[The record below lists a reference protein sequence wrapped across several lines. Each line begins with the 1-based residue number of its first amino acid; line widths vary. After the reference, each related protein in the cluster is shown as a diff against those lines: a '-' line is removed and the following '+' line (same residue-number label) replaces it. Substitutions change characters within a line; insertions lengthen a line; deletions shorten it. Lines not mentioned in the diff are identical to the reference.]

1 MEKEQRSKLQ
11 KATQDARR
19 LLEEE
24 FSRQLLETYD
34 INVAAGRWNDEP
46 GTHLQAEQR
55 LLREKLLAWIE
66 HRSAQINDEK
76 EALLLALREM
86 AFTALNRFVALK
98 LMEARELVRPCVS
111 GGLESE
117 GFQEFTAVA
126 QGLLVEQESS
136 YRLYLE
142 TIFEDVSR
150 ELRALFDP
158 RDPASLLWPKRTA
171 LLELLDILN
180 RPELAEL
187 WREDETLGWIYQYFN
202 GDAERK
208 KMREE
213 SSAPRNSRE
222 LAVRNQFF
230 TPRYVVEF
238 LTDNTLGRIW
248 YEMLQGD
255 TGLKERCRY
264 LVRRPNEIWLQPGGE
279 EAPAEVVADEALSQ
293 EELLRQ
299 PVHIPHRALK
309 DPREIRM
316 LDPACGS
323 MHFGLY
329 AFDLYLAIY
338 GEAWEIA
345 QGSDKQAKQGEAFA
359 AFVAD
364 AAGFADKA
372 AFLREVP
379 RLILQHN
386 IHGVDIDPRATQIAR
401 LTLWLRAQRA
411 WQEQGVEV
419 AARPA
424 ITRSNVVCAEPMPGE
439 RELLADFVDQQ
450 FPEAERG
457 LVQQLLETIFDK
469 MQLAG
474 EAGSLLKIEEEIR
487 DAIEQARREW
497 QKLAIQ
503 QRDLF
508 SAAELAA
515 LGGVGSAL
523 NTDLQNLTQDFWL
536 DIEERIYTAL
546 SNYAEQAESGG
557 GFQRRLF
564 AEDAAQGFAFI
575 DICRKSYDVALM
587 NPPFGDASLPSKP
600 YIEEAYG
607 DTKGDV
613 YKAFV
618 ECFHA
623 RLVRAGYL
631 GIISSRTG
639 FFLGQSEDWRTR
651 VVLRLFRPIA
661 LADLGSGVLDAMVE
675 VAAYVLRSL
684 SAPEA
689 RDLTHSIVPVLGK
702 VVRDSQDRFSL
713 PKWQAARV
721 GLKRHQAVAEL
732 EHLEAH
738 GFIKRSPGDT
748 VRYSPLWHSV
758 KEVAA
763 PPEPVFPLLVSVRAT
778 DTDEKEGVISSAL
791 SGKAAESVFIS
802 NPTDFLRIP
811 SCTFCYWISPKVVA
825 LFGSLPKVQSE
836 GREAVIGASTK
847 DDFRFLRLAWESQ
860 NAERALIGQG
870 KLVERGAWTPF
881 AKGGAVVRYY
891 GDLNLTVNWD
901 ENGAELKAMI
911 SEYRGSRGW
920 GYQWSAELK
929 PRSFSFR
936 PGVTWGRRSTALA
949 FRVLPENSMFADKGP
964 AILDSTNSEE
974 TLLSLLAVLN
984 SRVFVSLTAVQ
995 VARVSLAQSFEIG
1008 IIQSTPIPILDEPTI
1023 RYLAAKARTV
1033 WALLRAIDSAK
1044 ITSNAFAL
1052 PALLAYASQTLAE
1065 RAAAWAAHVRTS
1077 EETVAAIQAEIDD
1090 LAFRL
1095 YGLDAV
1101 DRAALTSTL
1110 ATEATGDAEAEAG
1123 EDEDTEAAT
1132 ADTPALSAD
1141 LVGYGLGVAFGR
1153 WDIRYAT
1160 GEQAAPELPD
1170 PFAALPVC
1178 PPGQLQN
1185 AQGLPAR
1192 PEDVPAAYPVHI
1204 PWDGILVDDP
1214 NHPLDLEHRIR
1225 EVIEIIWSGK
1235 ESGATAEVIEHEA
1248 CEILGVKVLRDYFR
1262 KPAGFFSDHLKRY
1275 SKSRRQAPIY
1285 WQLSAGNGNY
1295 SVWLYYHRFTS
1306 DTLYRVLRDFVEP
1319 RIQEAEREQFEL
1331 ESQGGLSGD
1340 ASSLLQEAQ
1349 VLLQDLRLFKSELEL
1364 VAPLWNPNL
1373 NDGVIINHAILW
1385 RITPYTPWQKKC
1397 KECWDKLVKGDYDWA
1412 HLSFH
1417 LWPERVIKKCQSD
1430 RSLAIAHGLE
1440 ERLWQETNKGNWL
1453 QRQLSDA
1460 ELQALI
1466 AEHSKPAVQNALE
1479 RFLAAPPPVAAART
1493 RATRAA
1499 KSSSTGSTTRRPR
1512 GSAPAVDAEASRQ
1525 TLLVLTA
1532 APADGLGRNAIA
1544 ELLDV
1549 DAASLTAVIKQLKEG
1564 GQIEQLG
1571 AARGAKYRLSE
1582 SGLAAVESQAGED
1595 D

>member
-11 KATQDARR
+11 KATQEARR

-34 INVAAGRWNDEP
+34 INVAAGRWSEDP
-46 GTHLQAEQR
+46 GAHLQTDQR

-171 LLELLDILN
+171 LLDLLDILN

-248 YEMLQGD
+248 YEMRQGD

-264 LVRRPNEIWLQPGGE
+264 LVRRPNEIWLQPGE
-279 EAPAEVVADEALSQ
+279 EASAEVVADEALSQ

-299 PVHIPHRALK
+299 PVHIPYRPLK

-338 GEAWEIA
+338 AEAWEIA
-345 QGSDKQAKQGEAFA
+345 QGSDEQAKQGEAFA
-359 AFVAD
+359 AFVAY

-487 DAIEQARREW
+487 DSIEQARREW
-497 QKLAIQ
+497 QKLATQ

-508 SAAELAA
+508 SAAELAE
-515 LGGVGSAL
+515 LGGVGSTL
-523 NTDLQNLTQDFWL
+523 NTDLQNLTKDFWV
-536 DIEERIYTAL
+536 DIEERIYDAL
-546 SNYAEQAESGG
+546 REYAYQAESGG

-575 DICRKSYDVALM
+575 DVCRKRYDIAVM
-587 NPPFGDASLPSKP
+587 NPPFGKCSDTSDAYFRRDYPSNWKELYAAFFERSLRLIIPNGSVASISSSQFLYTKQMQDLRSALMSTNAVEFFVELGLGVLDGATVDTALSVFSPEAKPSNRETLYLDLSDIELSDKPSTLLNATEQTDIFKRFALAKFASLETSP
-600 YIEEAYG
+600 
-607 DTKGDV
+607 
-613 YKAFV
+613 F
-618 ECFHA
+618 CFHA
-623 RLVRAGYL
+623 
-631 GIISSRTG
+631 
-639 FFLGQSEDWRTR
+639 
-651 VVLRLFRPIA
+651 
-661 LADLGSGVLDAMVE
+661 
-675 VAAYVLRSL
+675 
-684 SAPEA
+684 APE
-689 RDLTHSIVPVLGK
+689 LLSLW
-702 VVRDSQDRFSL
+702 SQPDRFD
-713 PKWQAARV
+713 PEIGRV
-721 GLKRHQAVAEL
+721 
-732 EHLEAH
+732 
-738 GFIKRSPGDT
+738 
-748 VRYSPLWHSV
+748 
-758 KEVAA
+758 
-763 PPEPVFPLLVSVRAT
+763 AT
-778 DTDEKEGVISSAL
+778 G
-791 SGKAAESVFIS
+791 
-802 NPTDFLRIP
+802 NH
-811 SCTFCYWISPKVVA
+811 TF
-825 LFGSLPKVQSE
+825 
-836 GREAVIGASTK
+836 
-847 DDFRFLRLAWESQ
+847 DDYRFLRLRWEVSPTQ
-860 NAERALIGQG
+860 IAKEWIGY
-870 KLVERGAWTPF
+870 E
-881 AKGGAVVRYY
+881 KGGEYQPFCSPTPLV
-891 GDLNLTVNWD
+891 VNWSH
-901 ENGAELKAMI
+901 EGSELRTINRQRNGTEAQVMQSSSL
-911 SEYRGSRGW
+911 W
-920 GYQWSAELK
+920 F
-929 PRSFSFR
+929 RSGICYSH
-936 PGVTWGRRSTALA
+936 VSSVA
-949 FRVLPENSMFADKGP
+949 FGPRVLPEGHIFS
-964 AILDSTNSEE
+964 SESISLFPRQPE
-974 TLLSLLAVLN
+974 ARATLLGLLCSTITQDLIWCYGRYRKIENRAVSNLPFSSALMASLDPRIGDITIQSIKEVQ
-984 SRVFVSLTAVQ
+984 SIERMDEVSPYFVSCISSQGSLCSAMEVSRKTNNALKVLCDELDGLSESALFAGCKVPEPQAGRRRELTDAFVF
-995 VARVSLAQSFEIG
+995 RSLRSQADFSGSVISQ
-1008 IIQSTPIPILDEPTI
+1008 
-1023 RYLAAKARTV
+1023 
-1033 WALLRAIDSAK
+1033 AL
-1044 ITSNAFAL
+1044 
-1052 PALLAYASQTLAE
+1052 
-1065 RAAAWAAHVRTS
+1065 
-1077 EETVAAIQAEIDD
+1077 
-1090 LAFRL
+1090 
-1095 YGLDAV
+1095 GC
-1101 DRAALTSTL
+1101 
-1110 ATEATGDAEAEAG
+1110 
-1123 EDEDTEAAT
+1123 
-1132 ADTPALSAD
+1132 
-1141 LVGYGLGVAFGR
+1141 AFGR
-1153 WDIRYAT
+1153 WDIRYLT
-1160 GEQAAPELPD
+1160 GEQAAPELSD
-1170 PFAALPVC
+1170 PFEPLPVC
-1178 PPGQLQN
+1178 APGQLQN
-1185 AQGLPAR
+1185 MLSLPAR
-1192 PEDVPAAYPVHI
+1192 PDEIPSEYRIRI

-1214 NHPLDLEHRIR
+1214 THHLDLEIRIR
-1225 EVIEIIWSGK
+1225 EVIEIVWSGNDGR
-1235 ESGATAEVIEHEA
+1235 STAEAIEHEA
-1248 CEILGVKVLRDYFR
+1248 CENLGVQSLRDYFR
-1262 KPAGFFSDHLKRY
+1262 KPTCFFADHLRRY
-1275 SKSRRQAPIY
+1275 SESRRQAPIC
-1285 WQLSAGNGNY
+1285 WAISAGGSRY
-1295 SVWLYYHRFTS
+1295 SVWLYYHRFTQ

-1340 ASSLLQEAQ
+1340 AASLLQEAQ
-1349 VLLQDLRLFKSELEL
+1349 ALLQDLQLFKGELEL

-1385 RITPYTPWQKKC
+1385 RITPYTPWQNKC

-1412 HLSFH
+1412 HLAFY
-1417 LWPERVIKKCQSD
+1417 LWPERVIRKCTTD

-1440 ERLWQETNKGNWL
+1440 ERLWQETNNGNWL
-1453 QRQLSDA
+1453 QRQVSEA
-1460 ELQALI
+1460 ELQALL
-1466 AEHSKPAVQNALE
+1466 AEYSKPAVQNALE
-1479 RFLAAPPPVAAART
+1479 RFLAASPPVAAART
-1493 RATRAA
+1493 RTPRAA
-1499 KSSSTGSTTRRPR
+1499 KSSSTGSTRRPR
-1512 GSAPAVDAEASRQ
+1512 GSASAVDTETSRQ

-1544 ELLDV
+1544 ELLGV
-1549 DAASLTAVIKQLKEG
+1549 EAASLTAVIKQLKEG
-1564 GQIEQLG
+1564 GRIEQLG
-1571 AARGAKYRLSE
+1571 AARGAKYRLTE

-1595 D
+1595 N

>member
-1 MEKEQRSKLQ
+1 MEKEQRSRLQ
-11 KATQDARR
+11 KATQEARR

-34 INVAAGRWNDEP
+34 INVAAGRWSEEP
-46 GTHLQAEQR
+46 GAHLQAEQR

-98 LMEARELVRPCVS
+98 LMEARELVRACVS

-248 YEMLQGD
+248 YEMRQGD

-264 LVRRPNEIWLQPGGE
+264 LVRRLNEIWLQSGE
-279 EAPAEVVADEALSQ
+279 EPPAEVVADEALSQ

-299 PVHIPHRALK
+299 PVHIPYRPLK

-338 GEAWEIA
+338 EEAWEIA
-345 QGSDKQAKQGEAFA
+345 QGSDEQAKQGEAFA
-359 AFVAD
+359 AFVAY
-364 AAGFADKA
+364 AADFASKA

-450 FPEAERG
+450 FPERERG
-457 LVQQLLETIFDK
+457 LVQQLLEVIFDK

-487 DAIEQARREW
+487 DAIDQAQREW
-497 QKLAIQ
+497 RKLAVHQ
-503 QRDLF
+503 QDLF
-508 SAAELAA
+508 SNAELAA
-515 LGGVGSAL
+515 LGQIGSSL
-523 NTDLQNLTQDFWL
+523 NTDLQSLTKDFWI
-536 DIEERIYTAL
+536 DIEERIYIAL
-546 SNYAEQAESGG
+546 SKYADQAETGG
-557 GFQRRLF
+557 LQRRLF

-575 DICRKSYDVALM
+575 DVCRKRYDVVEM
-587 NPPFGDASLPSKP
+587 NPPFGDSPTHIDNYLERHFCDCGRDIYASF
-600 YIEEAYG
+600 I
-607 DTKGDV
+607 
-613 YKAFV
+613 
-618 ECFHA
+618 A
-623 RLVRAGYL
+623 RGL
-631 GIISSRTG
+631 GLLQVNCHLGAITSRSG
-639 FFLGQSEDWRTR
+639 FFLSSMENWRSTM
-651 VVLRLFRPIA
+651 LFSFGHIA
-661 LADLGSGVLDAMVE
+661 GAADLGSGVLDAKVE
-675 VAAYVLRSL
+675 TAAYCITRVSGAIHLPSDAAARSPHLVPFIRVLGLDNKDSLILSSITDLSLGIRQPCLFL
-684 SAPEA
+684 SALADFSRLPGKPFAYSA
-689 RDLTHSIVPVLGK
+689 R
-702 VVRDSQDRFSL
+702 
-713 PKWQAARV
+713 
-721 GLKRHQAVAEL
+721 
-732 EHLEAH
+732 
-738 GFIKRSPGDT
+738 
-748 VRYSPLWHSV
+748 
-758 KEVAA
+758 KEVLNAYSSFS
-763 PPEPVFPLLVSVRAT
+763 PFENGVRTIRA
-778 DTDEKEGVISSAL
+778 G
-791 SGKAAESVFIS
+791 
-802 NPTDFLRIP
+802 
-811 SCTFCYWISPKVVA
+811 
-825 LFGSLPKVQSE
+825 VQS
-836 GREAVIGASTK
+836 S
-847 DDFRFLRLAWESQ
+847 DDFRFLRCWWEVQCSQLLHGINYRDWKEPAFQEHCRELSKSKAWCSF
-860 NAERALIGQG
+860 
-870 KLVERGAWTPF
+870 T
-881 AKGGAVVRYY
+881 KGGEYSPFFADVPLVIKWKN
-891 GDLNLTVNWD
+891 D
-901 ENGAELKAMI
+901 GAEVKA
-911 SEYRGSRGW
+911 YALTTPGTKHWSRNI
-920 GYQWSAELK
+920 
-929 PRSFSFR
+929 RSTDCFFR
-936 PGVTWGRRSTALA
+936 PGLTYLARTSIRLCATPLPAGCIISNEAGPGIFVPTGDLLWTLGRFNSLILELLTTISQRRGMEGDDQTKVYGVGALKTLPWPERGDMEVDAVFKDALTKVQLLRSTDEL
-949 FRVLPENSMFADKGP
+949 SMSFTRFKTIKPDDWTQAASAVWKADQSVSSTYGLDPFECAQETIGFASADEIAVELRK
-964 AILDSTNSEE
+964 
-974 TLLSLLAVLN
+974 SLLIGD
-984 SRVFVSLTAVQ
+984 FG
-995 VARVSLAQSFEIG
+995 QS
-1008 IIQSTPIPILDEPTI
+1008 
-1023 RYLAAKARTV
+1023 
-1033 WALLRAIDSAK
+1033 
-1044 ITSNAFAL
+1044 
-1052 PALLAYASQTLAE
+1052 AS
-1065 RAAAWAAHVRTS
+1065 
-1077 EETVAAIQAEIDD
+1077 TVAATKV
-1090 LAFRL
+1090 L
-1095 YGLDAV
+1095 Y
-1101 DRAALTSTL
+1101 
-1110 ATEATGDAEAEAG
+1110 
-1123 EDEDTEAAT
+1123 
-1132 ADTPALSAD
+1132 
-1141 LVGYGLGVAFGR
+1141 LVGTAFGR

-1160 GEQAAPELPD
+1160 GVQAVPDLPD
-1170 PFAALPVC
+1170 PFAPLPAC
-1178 PPGQLQN
+1178 PLGQLQN
-1185 AQGLPAR
+1185 SEGL
-1192 PEDVPAAYPVHI
+1192 AASPGDISAVYQVNI
-1204 PWDGILVDDP
+1204 PWEGILVDDP
-1214 NHPLDLEHRIR
+1214 NHPLDLERRIR

-1235 ESGATAEVIEHEA
+1235 EGGATAEAIEHEA
-1248 CEILGVKVLRDYFR
+1248 CRILGVKTLRDYFR
-1262 KPAGFFSDHLKRY
+1262 KPAGFFADHLKRY

-1285 WQLSAGNGNY
+1285 WQLSSGNGNY
-1295 SVWLYYHRFTS
+1295 SAWLYYHRFTS
-1306 DTLYRVLRDFVEP
+1306 DTLYRVLGDFVEP
-1319 RIQEAEREQFEL
+1319 RIQEAEREQFEF

-1340 ASSLLQEAQ
+1340 AASLLHEVQA
-1349 VLLQDLRLFKSELEL
+1349 LLQDLRLFKSELEL

-1417 LWPERVIKKCQSD
+1417 LWPERVIRKCQTD

-1440 ERLWQETNKGNWL
+1440 ERLWQETSKGNWL
-1453 QRQLSDA
+1453 QRQLPEA
-1460 ELQALI
+1460 ELQALF
-1466 AEHSKPAVQNALE
+1466 AEYSKPAVQNALE

-1493 RATRAA
+1493 RGPRAA
-1499 KSSSTGSTTRRPR
+1499 KSSSTGTTRRPR
-1512 GSAPAVDAEASRQ
+1512 GSAPEVDAETSRQ

-1532 APADGLGRNAIA
+1532 APAEGLGRNAIA
-1544 ELLDV
+1544 ELLNV
-1549 DAASLTAVIKQLKEG
+1549 EAASLTAVIKQLKEG
-1564 GQIEQLG
+1564 GQVEQLG

-1595 D
+1595 E